1 MKREKTRA
9 GIHNRNTF
17 RVISLGFLL
26 LILAGALLLMLPAA
40 ARDRTVTPFS
50 DTLFTAVSATCVTGL
65 VVRDTATHWSLFG
78 QAVILLLIQIGGM
91 GIITIGL
98 TVARL
103 AGKKI
108 GLWFRGAM
116 QDSISAPQVG
126 GILNLTKFILK
137 TTALLELTGALLLS
151 PVFCRDFGF
160 ARGLWYALF
169 HAVSAFCNAGF
180 DLMGVREPFS
190 SLTSYGSNVYVNAV
204 IMLLIILGGI
214 GFLTWDDVVR
224 HRHHFRKYRLQTKLV
239 LMSSALLILLPA
251 VFFFFAEYAGAPAKE
266 RVLYSL
272 FQSVTARTAG
282 FNTADLSQMSEP
294 GALLMTVLMLT
305 GGSSGSTAGGM
316 KVTTFSVLL
325 LAALSVFQRKT
336 DVEAFGRRIPADIVR
351 TAGAILFMYTSLFLT
366 TGIAVSMIESMPLI
380 PCLFETGSALGT
392 AGVTLGNLFGYTP
405 GHQHLDHEAV
415 TLVDGFCNPFTAVR
429 KIDITGIGNGDLSFF
444 AEILH
449 TYGYA
454 RFFEAHFVGNVH
466 TAYNGKAFA

>member
-1 MKREKTRA
+1 MLFKKNRA
-9 GIHNRNTF
+9 EIRPQNSF
-17 RVISLGFLL
+17 RVISLGFLVL
-26 LILAGALLLMLPAA
+26 VLTGALILMLPISSQ
-40 ARDRTVTPFS
+40 ARCVTPFS
-50 DTLFTAVSATCVTGL
+50 DALFTAISASCVTGL
-65 VVRDTATHWSLFG
+65 IVRDTATYWSLFG
-78 QAVILLLIQIGGM
+78 QAVILVLIQIGGM
-91 GIITIGL
+91 GVITMGL

-103 AGKKI
+103 SGKKI
-108 GLWFRGAM
+108 GLRFRGMM

-126 GILNLTKFILK
+126 GILRLTKFILK
-137 TTALLELTGALLLS
+137 MTAAIELTGAALLY
-151 PVFCRDFGF
+151 PVFCRDFG
-160 ARGLWYALF
+160 AVRGAWYALF

-190 SLTSYGSNVYVNAV
+190 SLTSYGGHIYVNIV
-204 IMLLIILGGI
+204 IMLLIVLGGI
-214 GFLTWDDVVR
+214 GFLTWDDFVQ
-224 HRHHFRKYRLQTKLV
+224 HRHHIRKYRLQTKLV

-336 DVEAFGRRIPADIVR
+336 DVEAFGRRIPAEIVR

-392 AGVTLGNLFGYTP
+392 AGVTLGITTSLSLPSHIILMLLMFAGRV
-405 GHQHLDHEAV
+405 GGL
-415 TLVDGFCNPFTAVR
+415 TL
-429 KIDITGIGNGDLSFF
+429 I
-444 AEILH
+444 
-449 TYGYA
+449 YA
-454 RFFEAHFVGNVH
+454 AFSSGADASRLPQEKLTVG
-466 TAYNGKAFA
+466 